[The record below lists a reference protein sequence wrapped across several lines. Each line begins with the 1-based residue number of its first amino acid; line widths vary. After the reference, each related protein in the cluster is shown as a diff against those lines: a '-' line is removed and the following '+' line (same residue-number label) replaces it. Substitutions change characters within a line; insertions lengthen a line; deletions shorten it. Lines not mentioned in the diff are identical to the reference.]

1 MRVTL
6 LMMTLFGV
14 AACERYTEKTSPCFG
29 KTGEP
34 VVSRNAMTPLMLSFT
49 TTSPDPFKD
58 CVFEPVNSN

>member
-6 LMMTLFGV
+6 LLMALLSV

-34 VVSRNAMTPLMLSFT
+34 VVTRNAATPHALSFSSK
-49 TTSPDPFKD
+49 SPDQPKD
-58 CVFEPVNSN
+58 CLFKPVNGS